1 MAIERA
7 EARGSGAVVCPRH
20 GGALN
25 PFCASLSAEDREKL
39 CAASC
44 GKVFEDGTWNG
55 ARASK
60 GFLFIIQEGC
70 LIGHAKSAGGKGYGI
85 SLFPPGSITNIVRLK
100 DRPDTALDY
109 GSDDHAGYAAG
120 RCSSCM
126 VGVREIND
134 LRSKSVSL
142 ANALLNQA
150 LMQHENST
158 LFMSN
163 VGLASSEQ
171 RVRLFFREARRLG
184 VDIADITHENLSK
197 ILGINRV
204 TVTRAIGM
212 VLSEEG

>member
-1 MAIERA
+1 MMI
-7 EARGSGAVVCPRH
+7 GKSGPREPNGEVCSRC

-25 PFCASLSAEDREKL
+25 PFCASLCDEDRERL
-39 CAASC
+39 CAASR

-55 ARASK
+55 ARASR

-70 LIGHAKSAGGKGYGI
+70 MIGHAKSADGKGFGI

-100 DRPDTALDY
+100 DRPDTALEY
-109 GSDDHAGYAAG
+109 ESDDHAGYAAG

-126 VGVREIND
+126 VGVKEAND
-134 LRSKSVSL
+134 LRSRSVSF

-150 LMQHENST
+150 LTQHENST

-163 VGLASSEQ
+163 VGLASSVQ

-184 VDIADITHENLSK
+184 VDMADITHENLIK
-197 ILGINRV
+197 ILGISRV
-204 TVTRAIGM
+204 TVTRAMGT